1 MVERPVIVF
10 VSLALTEDKGENKKF
25 KKRDADLVRG
35 VEDTSLKRILWGLA
49 DLAASKREGN
59 GDLEM

>member
-35 VEDTSLKRILWGLA
+35 VEGTSLKRILWGLA

>member
-25 KKRDADLVRG
+25 KKRNADLVRG
-35 VEDTSLKRILWGLA
+35 VEDKNLKRILWGLA
-49 DLAASKREGN
+49 DLAGWQKARKWGP
-59 GDLEM
+59 